1 MKVAIINDSHFGA
14 RGDSSIFL
22 DYQEKFYK
30 DVFFPHL
37 QDAGIKTLLHLG
49 DLFDRRK
56 FINFVTLSRA
66 KNIFLDPLR
75 DMNIEMHIV
84 VGNHDVFFKN
94 TNEVNSLVLLLKEY
108 DNIHVYVDEPVEL
121 QFGSSKIMLAPWI
134 TKENEEMF
142 LEKASKTKC
151 SILAGH
157 FEFQGFE
164 MTRGHMSKHG
174 YKPSDFTKFEMIWS
188 GHFHIPSKYD
198 NVEYLGAPYEMDWSD
213 YDGIRG
219 FHVFDTESKD
229 LKRIRNPYRLHHKI
243 MYDDADMTIEDV
255 ANLDVSILK
264 DTFVMMV
271 VNNKTNPYIFEML
284 VDKIDNCGAADVK
297 VVEDALSLENIADD
311 ETINEAKD
319 TREILHGY
327 VDSMDTKIEKKRI
340 KTLLD
345 ELYVEAI
352 NQ

>member
-1 MKVAIINDSHFGA
+1 V
-14 RGDSSIFL
+14 RGDSTVFL

-37 QDAGIKTLLHLG
+37 QDVGIKTLLHLG

-75 DMNIEMHIV
+75 DMGIEMHIV
-84 VGNHDVFFKN
+84 VGNHDVTYKN

-271 VNNKTNPYIFEML
+271 VINKTNPYIFEML

>member
-1 MKVAIINDSHFGA
+1 MKVAIINDSHFGV
-14 RGDSSIFL
+14 RGDSTVFL

-75 DMNIEMHIV
+75 DMGIEMHIV
-84 VGNHDVFFKN
+84 VGNHDIFYKN

-340 KTLLD
+340 KALLD

>member
-1 MKVAIINDSHFGA
+1 VTHTFGV
-14 RGDSSIFL
+14 RGDSTIFL

-37 QDAGIKTLLHLG
+37 KDAGVNTVLHLG

-56 FINFVTLSRA
+56 FINFVTLS
-66 KNIFLDPLR
+66 KTKKTFLEPLKE
-75 DMNIEMHIV
+75 MGIEMHIV
-84 VGNHDVFFKN
+84 VGNHDTSFKN
-94 TNEVNSLVLLLKEY
+94 TNEVNSLNLLLQEY
-108 DNIHVYVDEPVEL
+108 DNIHVYENEPVEL
-121 QFGSSKIMLAPWI
+121 ELGSSNIMLAPWI

-142 LEKASKTKC
+142 LEKASKTRC

-219 FHVFDTESKD
+219 FHIFDTETKE
-229 LKRIRNPYRLHHKI
+229 LTKIRNPYRLHHKI
-243 MYDDADMTIEDV
+243 VYDDTDMTIEDV

-284 VDKIDNCGAADVK
+284 VDKIDNSGAADVK
-297 VVEDALSLENIADD
+297 IVEDALSLESIADD

-327 VDSMDTKIEKKRI
+327 VDSMDTKVEKTRI
-340 KTLLD
+340 KNLLD
-345 ELYVEAI
+345 ELYVEAM

>member
-1 MKVAIINDSHFGA
+1 VTHTFGV
-14 RGDSSIFL
+14 RGDSTIFL

-37 QDAGIKTLLHLG
+37 KDAGVNTVLHLG

-56 FINFVTLSRA
+56 FINFVTLS
-66 KNIFLDPLR
+66 KTKKTFLEPLKE
-75 DMNIEMHIV
+75 MGIEMHIV
-84 VGNHDVFFKN
+84 VGNHDTSFKN
-94 TNEVNSLVLLLKEY
+94 TNEVNSLNLLLKEY
-108 DNIHVYVDEPVEL
+108 DNIHVYENEPVEL
-121 QFGSSKIMLAPWI
+121 ELGSSNIMLAPWI

-142 LEKASKTKC
+142 LEKASKTRC

-219 FHVFDTESKD
+219 FHIFDTETKE
-229 LKRIRNPYRLHHKI
+229 LTKIRNPYRLHHKI
-243 MYDDADMTIEDV
+243 VYDDTDMTIEDV

-284 VDKIDNCGAADVK
+284 VDKIDNSGAADVK
-297 VVEDALSLENIADD
+297 IVEDALSLESIADD

-327 VDSMDTKIEKKRI
+327 VDSMDTKVEKTRI
-340 KTLLD
+340 KNLLD
-345 ELYVEAI
+345 ELYVEAM

>member
-1 MKVAIINDSHFGA
+1 MTHTFGV
-14 RGDSSIFL
+14 RGDSTIFL

-37 QDAGIKTLLHLG
+37 KDAGVNTVLHLG

-56 FINFVTLSRA
+56 FINFVTLS
-66 KNIFLDPLR
+66 KTKKTFLEPLKE
-75 DMNIEMHIV
+75 MGIEMHIV
-84 VGNHDVFFKN
+84 VGNHDTSFKN
-94 TNEVNSLVLLLKEY
+94 TNEVNSLNLLLQEY
-108 DNIHVYVDEPVEL
+108 DNIHVYENEPVEL
-121 QFGSSKIMLAPWI
+121 ELGSSNIMLAPWI

-142 LEKASKTKC
+142 LEKASKTRC

-219 FHVFDTESKD
+219 FHIFDTETKE
-229 LKRIRNPYRLHHKI
+229 LTKIRNPYRLHHKI
-243 MYDDADMTIEDV
+243 VYDDTDMTIEDV

-284 VDKIDNCGAADVK
+284 VDKIDNSGAADVK
-297 VVEDALSLENIADD
+297 IVEDALSLESIADD

-327 VDSMDTKIEKKRI
+327 VDSMDTKVEKTRI
-340 KTLLD
+340 KNLLD
-345 ELYVEAI
+345 ELYVEAM

>member
-1 MKVAIINDSHFGA
+1 MKIAIITDQHFGV
-14 RGDSSIFL
+14 RGDNNVFL
-22 DYQEKFYK
+22 DYKEKFYR
-30 DVFFPHL
+30 DVFFPTL
-37 QDAGIKTLLHLG
+37 EKEEIKTVIDLG
-49 DLFDRRK
+49 DTFDRRR
-56 FINFVTLSRA
+56 FINFLTLKRSKEMYFDKLSQR
-66 KNIFLDPLR
+66 NITV
-75 DMNIEMHIV
+75 HSV
-84 VGNHDVFFKN
+84 VGNHSVFYKN
-94 TNEVNSLVLLLKEY
+94 TNEVNSLELLLKEY

-134 TKENEEMF
+134 TKENEETF

-174 YKPSDFTKFEMIWS
+174 YKPSDFTKFEMVWS

-243 MYDDADMTIEDV
+243 MYDDTDMTIEDV

-340 KTLLD
+340 KALLD

>member
-1 MKVAIINDSHFGA
+1 V
-14 RGDSSIFL
+14 RGDSTVFL

-75 DMNIEMHIV
+75 DMGIEMHIV